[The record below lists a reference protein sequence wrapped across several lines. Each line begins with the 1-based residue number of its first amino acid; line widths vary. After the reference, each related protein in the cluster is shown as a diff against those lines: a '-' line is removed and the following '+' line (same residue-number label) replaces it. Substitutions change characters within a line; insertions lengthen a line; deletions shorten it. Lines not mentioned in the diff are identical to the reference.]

1 MTRAICFDFDGTLA
15 HYTGDFA
22 AFVAGLRA
30 ELSLTQCDMRGFG
43 ESLSQHLRAEGAV
56 TLRSALE
63 ATLAGLEQRPPPD
76 IEEVATRAVAA
87 YAAQVA
93 LRPGAREVLA
103 MCAQRVPLALVTNGP
118 EDMQRAAVRAVGL
131 EAFFRTIL
139 ISGDRDVGVRKPHPR
154 LFDLACTGLERRP
167 EETLMVGDDLHAD
180 IEGALVYGMRA
191 VYVGGDGGE
200 GFDAVPDLF
209 ALHKFL
215 EAPTTRLEG

>member
-87 YAAQVA
+87 YAATARVATSSMSGGGRCSSPARVASRA
-93 LRPGAREVLA
+93 LRSVTAPSARRCCDRLSPKPRMSHCVKLSSA
-103 MCAQRVPLALVTNGP
+103 RSPATK
-118 EDMQRAAVRAVGL
+118 AAKSPV
-131 EAFFRTIL
+131 
-139 ISGDRDVGVRKPHPR
+139 
-154 LFDLACTGLERRP
+154 
-167 EETLMVGDDLHAD
+167 
-180 IEGALVYGMRA
+180 
-191 VYVGGDGGE
+191 
-200 GFDAVPDLF
+200 
-209 ALHKFL
+209 
-215 EAPTTRLEG
+215 